1 MAIDRPFQPAQ
12 GPLTS
17 EKSTTGFTPTPL
29 FPPRDPFFRTPAH
42 VSFIRHVC
50 GFQGLSERLLFFHM
64 STMDERSPLSLYSL
78 LLLSFALLS
87 IHSSVVLSQINF
99 CHSQRGPDRGNQSWP
114 FRKKKKKPPL
124 CTLLNQLVT
133 FNYDKWNWINKT
145 SNELSCS
152 KDNRGTRPSVAGFWI
167 ALEMNGGHYYSV
179 CVCVCEWECVFYVV
193 CLWGGSFHVSSCC
206 REVKPPSVHGLLSVC
221 VCENIFNI
229 FRQFGSL
236 VAAN

>member
-78 LLLSFALLS
+78 LLLSFALPS

-114 FRKKKKKPPL
+114 FRKKKKAT
-124 CTLLNQLVT
+124 TLH
-133 FNYDKWNWINKT
+133 
-145 SNELSCS
+145 
-152 KDNRGTRPSVAGFWI
+152 SVESAGN
-167 ALEMNGGHYYSV
+167 L
-179 CVCVCEWECVFYVV
+179 
-193 CLWGGSFHVSSCC
+193 
-206 REVKPPSVHGLLSVC
+206 
-221 VCENIFNI
+221 
-229 FRQFGSL
+229 
-236 VAAN
+236 